1 MSFSTKR
8 EREREFFAESKCERE
23 EEERDN
29 AHELYATNACRGD
42 IVRNKKEEGMSK
54 DGRDRGSSSH
64 VGRKGDDLTGA
75 SIFSAQTDVSLILF
89 EGFTGFFA
97 RIDWRGL

>member
-1 MSFSTKR
+1 MR
-8 EREREFFAESKCERE
+8 
-23 EEERDN
+23 
-29 AHELYATNACRGD
+29 TNYMRRMRVAVTLCGQ
-42 IVRNKKEEGMSK
+42 NKKEEGMSK

-89 EGFTGFFA
+89 DGFAGFFA